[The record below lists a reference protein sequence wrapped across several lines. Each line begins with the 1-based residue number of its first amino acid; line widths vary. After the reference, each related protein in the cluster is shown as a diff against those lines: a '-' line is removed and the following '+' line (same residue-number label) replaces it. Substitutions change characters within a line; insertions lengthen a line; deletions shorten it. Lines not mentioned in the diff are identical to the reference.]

1 MRAPV
6 TTDAPR
12 EAAPGGS
19 GAPVLDT
26 DVVVVGAGPVGLMLA
41 GELRLGGADVLV
53 LDRLT
58 APTAE
63 SRASTL
69 HARTMEL
76 LDQRGLLGDGGFG
89 DPPCEPRGHF
99 GGLPMDLTLP
109 GPYPGQWKVP
119 QTRTEEV
126 LGAWAVRLGAR
137 VRRGHRVTGL
147 EQHPD
152 RAVVEA
158 TGPTG
163 APVWITAAYV
173 VGCDGED
180 STVRRLAGIAFP
192 GADAE
197 RELIRADI
205 DGIDIRARRFE
216 RLPGGLAIAARR
228 PDGVTRVMVHQLGR
242 APRAA
247 EASFADI
254 VAAWS
259 AVTGEDLSAGT
270 PVWVNAFGDVSRQAE
285 QYRRGRV
292 LLAGDA
298 AHAQMPIGGQA
309 LNLGLQ
315 DAVNLGWKLAAV
327 TGGRAPAGLLDTYHR
342 ERHEVGRQVLS
353 NIRAQARLLLGGP
366 EVTGLRAVIGKL
378 LPYEAVR
385 ERLAGMVSGL
395 DVRYGGASPDAGRPG
410 GGPHPW
416 AGRRLP
422 PLTVRLRPTGPAPGP
437 LPGAADPAVR
447 TAALLRDARGVL
459 LVTAGER
466 ARRELLAATARPF
479 GRSVD
484 VVTAFPPGDAAHPD
498 GTPGDPPPGPGDMPD
513 AVYPDGADAVL
524 IRPDGY
530 VAWAGTS
537 AAGLEAALT
546 TWFARDTRI
555 AGTVRPTGARAPGP
569 ARTPAPAA
577 TTTGASGATTG
588 PPGAGAHS
596 ASHIGS
602 HIVRRENMG
611 KLTGKTALVT
621 GASRGMGRATAERL
635 AREGALVAVHYATGT
650 DAAAEV
656 VERIEKDG
664 GRAFAVQAELSAA
677 GGVHQLFLGL
687 EEGLKERTG
696 TTELNILVNNA
707 GVMGGVKPEDTT
719 PEQFDRIF
727 AVNAKAPF
735 FIIQRALANIPDGGR
750 IVNISSGLTRFAN
763 PDEIAYAM
771 SKGAVEMLALHF
783 AKLLGPRNITIN
795 SVAPGITRNSNP
807 VFDIPEAVTA
817 MAGLS
822 TFNRVGEPEDVAD
835 VIAFLV
841 SDDARWVT
849 GSFVDASGGTLLG

>member
-6 TTDAPR
+6 TDT
-12 EAAPGGS
+12 EASDSEARGTGARDSEARDS
-19 GAPVLDT
+19 GARDT

-41 GELRLGGADVLV
+41 GELRLGGADVIV
-53 LDRLT
+53 LDRLG
-58 APTAE
+58 APTTE

-69 HARTMEL
+69 HARTMEI
-76 LDQRGLLGDGGFG
+76 LDQRGLLDEIGT
-89 DPPCEPRGHF
+89 PPDEPMGHF
-99 GGLPMDLTLP
+99 GGLPLDLRLP

-119 QTRTEEV
+119 QTRTEAV
-126 LGAWAVRLGAR
+126 LGAWAVRLGAE

-152 RAVVEA
+152 RVTVEA
-158 TGPTG
+158 AGPEGG
-163 APVWITAAYV
+163 APVRITAPYV
-173 VGCDGED
+173 VGCDGEE
-180 STVRRLAGIAFP
+180 STVRRLAAVAFP
-192 GADAE
+192 GNDAE

-205 DGIDIRARRFE
+205 AGIDIRGRRFE
-216 RLPGGLAIAARR
+216 RLPRGLAIAARR
-228 PDGVTRVMVHQLGR
+228 PDGVTRVMVHEFGR
-242 APRAA
+242 TPRAA

-254 VAAWS
+254 VDAWHN
-259 AVTGEDLSAGT
+259 VTGEDLSAGT
-270 PVWVNAFGDVSRQAE
+270 PLWVNAFGDVSRQAE
-285 QYRRGRV
+285 RYRHGRV

-315 DAVNLGWKLAAV
+315 DAVNLGWKLAAAAR
-327 TGGRAPAGLLDTYHR
+327 GRAPARLLDSYHE

-366 EVTGLRAVIGKL
+366 EVTGLRAAIGEL

-385 ERLAGMVSGL
+385 ARLAGMVSGL
-395 DVRYGGASPDAGRPG
+395 DIRYGGALADAGRPG
-410 GGPHPW
+410 GGPHGS
-416 AGRRLP
+416 AGWRLP
-422 PLTVRLRPTGPAPGP
+422 PMTLNLRQPVAIPAYGSESEGSP
-437 LPGAADPAVR
+437 VH

-459 LVTAGER
+459 LVAAVEEE
-466 ARRELLAATARPF
+466 RRELLTGVARPF

-484 VVTAFPPGDAAHPD
+484 AVTVFRPAG
-498 GTPGDPPPGPGDMPD
+498 GPGDPAEVFVG
-513 AVYPDGADAVL
+513 VDAVL
-524 IRPDGY
+524 VRPDGY

-537 AAGLEAALT
+537 AAGLEAALA
-546 TWFARDTRI
+546 TWFVRDTR
-555 AGTVRPTGARAPGP
+555 
-569 ARTPAPAA
+569 
-577 TTTGASGATTG
+577 
-588 PPGAGAHS
+588 HS
-596 ASHIGS
+596 ASPSTPSITPRPTSSTTPRTRPHTTPHTRS

-635 AREGALVAVHYATGT
+635 AREGALVAVHYATGA
-650 DAAAEV
+650 DAAAET

-664 GRAFAVQAELSAA
+664 GRAFAVQAELGVP
-677 GGVHQLFLGL
+677 GGVHELFLGL

-696 TTELNILVNNA
+696 STELNILVNNA
-707 GVMGGVKPEDTT
+707 GVMGGVAAEDTT

-735 FIIQRALANIPDGGR
+735 FIIQRALTNIPDGGR

-822 TFNRVGEPEDVAD
+822 TFNRVGEPEDAAD

>member
-1 MRAPV
+1 M
-6 TTDAPR
+6 
-12 EAAPGGS
+12 
-19 GAPVLDT
+19 DT

-58 APTAE
+58 APTTE

-76 LDQRGLLGDGGFG
+76 LDQRGLSGDGGFG

-126 LGAWAVRLGAR
+126 LGAWAVRLGAE

-163 APVWITAAYV
+163 APVRITAAYV

-180 STVRRLAGIAFP
+180 STVRRLTGISFP

-259 AVTGEDLSAGT
+259 AVTGEDLSSGT
-270 PVWVNAFGDVSRQAE
+270 PLWVNAFGDVSRQAE

-342 ERHEVGRQVLS
+342 ERHEVGRQVF
-353 NIRAQARLLLGGP
+353 AQVETDECDPA
-366 EVTGLRAVIGKL
+366 AVMGR
-378 LPYEAVR
+378 EAV
-385 ERLAGMVSGL
+385 
-395 DVRYGGASPDAGRPG
+395 
-410 GGPHPW
+410 
-416 AGRRLP
+416 
-422 PLTVRLRPTGPAPGP
+422 GPAP
-437 LPGAADPAVR
+437 
-447 TAALLRDARGVL
+447 
-459 LVTAGER
+459 
-466 ARRELLAATARPF
+466 
-479 GRSVD
+479 
-484 VVTAFPPGDAAHPD
+484 
-498 GTPGDPPPGPGDMPD
+498 
-513 AVYPDGADAVL
+513 
-524 IRPDGY
+524 
-530 VAWAGTS
+530 
-537 AAGLEAALT
+537 
-546 TWFARDTRI
+546 
-555 AGTVRPTGARAPGP
+555 
-569 ARTPAPAA
+569 
-577 TTTGASGATTG
+577 
-588 PPGAGAHS
+588 
-596 ASHIGS
+596 
-602 HIVRRENMG
+602 
-611 KLTGKTALVT
+611 
-621 GASRGMGRATAERL
+621 
-635 AREGALVAVHYATGT
+635 
-650 DAAAEV
+650 
-656 VERIEKDG
+656 
-664 GRAFAVQAELSAA
+664 
-677 GGVHQLFLGL
+677 
-687 EEGLKERTG
+687 
-696 TTELNILVNNA
+696 
-707 GVMGGVKPEDTT
+707 
-719 PEQFDRIF
+719 
-727 AVNAKAPF
+727 
-735 FIIQRALANIPDGGR
+735 
-750 IVNISSGLTRFAN
+750 
-763 PDEIAYAM
+763 
-771 SKGAVEMLALHF
+771 
-783 AKLLGPRNITIN
+783 
-795 SVAPGITRNSNP
+795 
-807 VFDIPEAVTA
+807 
-817 MAGLS
+817 
-822 TFNRVGEPEDVAD
+822 
-835 VIAFLV
+835 
-841 SDDARWVT
+841 
-849 GSFVDASGGTLLG
+849 